1 MQFTFPTSKAEMF
14 SALQDIYN
22 FYRIK
27 REGFEQTLLKEISL
41 EEMSFTKLTDEQLSD
56 KAQTLVKANHEREIL
71 ALEKSVKDEIA
82 ALNAKKATIEKN
94 AVSLVD
100 KIKSAYEESESKVEK
115 EAALRGFYNSSATV
129 DKIAELE
136 AKKNAEIAATEANK
150 NADVAEIDAKISAL
164 NSSLISANKYYSD
177 VHDYEKS
184 AKAAELKDE
193 QEKIERE
200 VFKYNNSVSETLQ
213 KSANDVAKN
222 NMQIQLKFMEI
233 QTNYFT
239 KEQLVDMGYYSDV
252 IDCVCAYYDLLEPS
266 DAFSDIVSE
275 NKLVL
280 YLEDYYQNIVY
291 MYKMRQ

>member
-41 EEMSFTKLTDEQLSD
+41 EEMSFTKLTDEQLSN

-136 AKKNAEIAATEANK
+136 AKKNAEIATAEASK

-164 NSSLISANKYYSD
+164 NSSLTTANKYYSD

-193 QEKIERE
+193 QKKSNARSLSITIPFRKRCKSPRTTSPKTICKFNLSLWK
-200 VFKYNNSVSETLQ
+200 FKPIILPKNNSSIWGIIPTL
-213 KSANDVAKN
+213 
-222 NMQIQLKFMEI
+222 
-233 QTNYFT
+233 
-239 KEQLVDMGYYSDV
+239 
-252 IDCVCAYYDLLEPS
+252 
-266 DAFSDIVSE
+266 
-275 NKLVL
+275 
-280 YLEDYYQNIVY
+280 
-291 MYKMRQ
+291 